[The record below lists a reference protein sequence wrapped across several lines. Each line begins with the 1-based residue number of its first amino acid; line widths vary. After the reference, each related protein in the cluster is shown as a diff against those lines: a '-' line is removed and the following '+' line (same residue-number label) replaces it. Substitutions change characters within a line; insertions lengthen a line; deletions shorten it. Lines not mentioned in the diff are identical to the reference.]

1 MQKGTLAWSTASQN
15 LVSNWLNDYVINP
28 TIEGDMTC
36 RELSSDQAPFSH
48 SASPGG
54 TASPPGE
61 VLGGRRCFTDV
72 TVAPAAIVTTSSPKS
87 MDTAKYPGG
96 AMGAVAQAKVPVQD
110 KFTMVKGPLSN
121 YQI

>member
-1 MQKGTLAWSTASQN
+1 LQWS
-15 LVSNWLNDYVINP
+15 YHP
-28 TIEGDMTC
+28 TRLQI
-36 RELSSDQAPFSH
+36 RIRLLL
-48 SASPGG
+48 
-54 TASPPGE
+54 E
-61 VLGGRRCFTDV
+61 VLLLLQEKSSEDAGRRSFTDV

-96 AMGAVAQAKVPVQD
+96 AVGAVAQAKVPVQD